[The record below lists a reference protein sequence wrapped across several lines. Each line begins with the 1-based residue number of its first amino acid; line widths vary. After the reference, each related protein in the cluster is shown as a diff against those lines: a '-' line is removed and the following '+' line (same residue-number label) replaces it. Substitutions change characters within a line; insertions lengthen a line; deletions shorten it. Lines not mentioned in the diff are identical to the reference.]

1 MSTSGERV
9 LRFATAFQF
18 AERWLRRVQQVPGA
32 LEASLS
38 RTDFKRTLIDE
49 SRKGVTQVCMQVW
62 LLFGQQTLLV
72 DS

>member
-38 RTDFKRTLIDE
+38 RIPLDQPNAQPALALRSTDHRL
-49 SRKGVTQVCMQVW
+49 SA
-62 LLFGQQTLLV
+62 
-72 DS
+72 